1 MNGMNGLYS
10 PKREEVLTSLATAR
24 ERGTLEWVRPLLE
37 VFRDHPDE
45 SIRQEIGDI
54 LGSLKISD
62 AAAVFSDALEDPEFE
77 AIRAD
82 VICFLWSCGFLHEDD
97 LKAVVQAAVEGDFRC
112 VMEALTWVE
121 ELEAVNDEHALLD
134 ALLMVR
140 GRVEGE
146 ENEPDPTGSADCVPL
161 LRDMLLSLQRLE
173 RNQ

>member
-37 VFRDHPDE
+37 VFKDHPDE
-45 SIRQEIGDI
+45 AIKQEVRDI

-82 VICFLWSCGFLHEDD
+82 VIGFLWSCGFLHEDD
-97 LKAVVQAAVEGDFRC
+97 LKAVVEAAVEGDFRC

-121 ELEAVNDEHALLD
+121 ELESVNDEHALLD
-134 ALLMVR
+134 AILMVR
-140 GRVEGE
+140 GMVEGE
-146 ENEPDPTGSADCVPL
+146 ESASDAHAAADCVPL
-161 LRDMLLSLQRLE
+161 FRDMLSSLQRLE